1 LAFTV
6 LLFLAGLVF
15 LIAGAEALVRGAS
28 RLAAALGVSPLVI
41 GLTIVA
47 VGTASPEIAVSIN
60 AAASGQGD
68 LMLGNVLGS
77 NIFNILLILG
87 LAAVVAPITIAEQL
101 IRKDAPIMLGVSL
114 FTLVLAADGAMGWL
128 DGALLLLGL
137 IAYTYFALRQSRAEN
152 FQVQEEYAG
161 EFSQKE
167 TPTARRLTLN
177 ILFIAGGLGL
187 LALGAD
193 WLVQAAVRIARALG
207 VNELV
212 IGLTIVAAGTSLPE
226 AATSV
231 IAAFKKESDI
241 AVGNAVGSNIYNLLG
256 VLGIGSLAARG
267 GIPVP
272 AHVLRFDMPVM
283 IFVALVT
290 LPIFFIGSRISR
302 LEGMLFISYFAL
314 YMVYIVMEAQ
324 GSPYLPA
331 VKSLGLFYVSTTFL
345 VLTAAAFLSARGKT
359 AG

>member
-1 LAFTV
+1 V
-6 LLFLAGLVF
+6 QERD
-15 LIAGAEALVRGAS
+15 EAV
-28 RLAAALGVSPLVI
+28 
-41 GLTIVA
+41 
-47 VGTASPEIAVSIN
+47 
-60 AAASGQGD
+60 
-68 LMLGNVLGS
+68 
-77 NIFNILLILG
+77 
-87 LAAVVAPITIAEQL
+87 AEQL

-114 FTLVLAADGAMGWL
+114 LTLVLAADGGLGSL
-128 DGALLLLGL
+128 DGVFLLLGF

-152 FQVQEEYAG
+152 VQVQEEYAG

-167 TPTARRLTLN
+167 TPTAKRLIFN
-177 ILFIAGGLGL
+177 SLFIAGGLGL

-256 VLGIGSLAARG
+256 VLGIGALAARG

-272 AHVLRFDMPVM
+272 THVLHFDMPVM
-283 IFVALVT
+283 IFVALAA
-290 LPIFFIGSRISR
+290 LPVFFIGSRISR

-314 YMVYIVMEAQ
+314 YMVYIVMESRR
-324 GSPYLPA
+324 SPYLPA
-331 VKSLGLFYVSTTFL
+331 VKSLGLFYVSVTFL
-345 VLTAAAFLSARGKT
+345 VLTAAAFLSARGKA

>member
-1 LAFTV
+1 
-6 LLFLAGLVF
+6 
-15 LIAGAEALVRGAS
+15 
-28 RLAAALGVSPLVI
+28 
-41 GLTIVA
+41 
-47 VGTASPEIAVSIN
+47 
-60 AAASGQGD
+60 
-68 LMLGNVLGS
+68 
-77 NIFNILLILG
+77 
-87 LAAVVAPITIAEQL
+87 
-101 IRKDAPIMLGVSL
+101 
-114 FTLVLAADGAMGWL
+114 
-128 DGALLLLGL
+128 
-137 IAYTYFALRQSRAEN
+137 
-152 FQVQEEYAG
+152 
-161 EFSQKE
+161 
-167 TPTARRLTLN
+167 
-177 ILFIAGGLGL
+177 
-187 LALGAD
+187 
-193 WLVQAAVRIARALG
+193 
-207 VNELV
+207 
-212 IGLTIVAAGTSLPE
+212 LTIVAAGTSLPE